1 MSSRLVEVAPERL
14 PGWVERFTASHGPV
28 RLEEAPERLL
38 LGAADGEVADLEVP
52 WPPLPA
58 PPAPSSSSS
67 SAAAAEDDDVAERVA
82 ALAAH
87 AAADRTA
94 LLVLVRRGGWAVG
107 LARGGVV
114 LEAVGGTRY
123 VQSRTA
129 AGGWSQQRYA
139 RRRANQADGLVGA
152 AAEGLARVLAQGGP
166 PEVVVP
172 GGDRQ
177 LVADVLAAVARPGS
191 GVHGRLDV
199 LPQAPLLDV
208 PDPRRRVLDEVAVRA
223 RCVRVRVTGP

>member
-1 MSSRLVEVAPERL
+1 MSSRLVEVEPERL
-14 PGWVERFTASHGPV
+14 TGWVQRFTASHGAAQ
-28 RLEEAPERLL
+28 LAESPERLVL
-38 LGAADGEVADLEVP
+38 RAADGETADLEVP
-52 WPPLPA
+52 WPALRAPL
-58 PPAPSSSSS
+58 SS
-67 SAAAAEDDDVAERVA
+67 SAVAEDDDDVGASVA

-94 LLVLVRRGGWAVG
+94 VLLLLRRGGWAVG
-107 LARGGVV
+107 LARGGE
-114 LEAVGGTRY
+114 LLDGTHGTRY

-152 AAEGLARVLAQGGP
+152 AAEGLVRLLAQGPP

-177 LVADVLAAVARPGS
+177 LVADVLAAVPAVVRD
-191 GVHGRLDV
+191 RLDQ
-199 LPQAPLLDV
+199 LPRGPLLDV
-208 PDPRRRVLDEVAVRA
+208 PDPRRRVLEEVAARA
-223 RCVRVRVTGP
+223 RCVRVRVATNS

>member
-28 RLEEAPERLL
+28 SLAAAPERLVL
-38 LGAADGEVADLEVP
+38 TGDDGEVADLEVP
-52 WPPLPA
+52 WPPLVLPGGA
-58 PPAPSSSSS
+58 STDEA
-67 SAAAAEDDDVAERVA
+67 VAV
-82 ALAAH
+82 LSDH
-87 AAADRTA
+87 AARPRTA

-107 LARGGVV
+107 LARAGVV
-114 LEAVGGTRY
+114 LEGLGGTRY

-152 AAEGLARVLAQGGP
+152 AAGALARVLAQGP
-166 PEVVVP
+166 RPDVVVP

-177 LVADVLAAVARPGS
+177 LVADVLAALPPEVCAAVAP
-191 GVHGRLDV
+191 
-199 LPQAPLLDV
+199 LPRGPLLDV
-208 PDPRRRVLDEVAVRA
+208 ADPRRRVLDDAAARA
-223 RCVRVRVTGP
+223 RAVRVRVATPG